1 MGAKPDVHLCSIVSY
16 ISMGAC
22 RSAICEYIGEVID
35 EVRLGCSI
43 VSCYEYSGEFL
54 THSFLRAVGCL
65 SPAGSRVGF
74 LLCITVTSHD
84 FAA

>member
-1 MGAKPDVHLCSIVSY
+1 MDGRQPDVHLCSVVSY
-16 ISMGAC
+16 IVMGAC

-54 THSFLRAVGCL
+54 THSFLRPVGCL
-65 SPAGSRVGF
+65 SPAGGRVGF
-74 LLCITVTSHD
+74 LLCVAVTSH
-84 FAA
+84 

>member
-1 MGAKPDVHLCSIVSY
+1 
-16 ISMGAC
+16 MGAC

-54 THSFLRAVGCL
+54 THSCAHSSRRSSTRPQPTTAYTPRQSTAWSRTRSNSPDDGHNDARNMLR
-65 SPAGSRVGF
+65 
-74 LLCITVTSHD
+74 
-84 FAA
+84 